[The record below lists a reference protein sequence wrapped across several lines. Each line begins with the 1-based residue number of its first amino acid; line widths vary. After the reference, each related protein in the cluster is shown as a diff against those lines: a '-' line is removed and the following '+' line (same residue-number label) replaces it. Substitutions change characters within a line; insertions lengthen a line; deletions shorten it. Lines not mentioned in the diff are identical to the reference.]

1 MIAKIRAAGAEDV
14 VQHGATWREADE
26 YLREKILK
34 RDEDGVYVPPFD
46 HADIWEGNSSIV
58 SELAGQLP
66 GGGEPDAIV
75 CSVGGGGLFNGVM
88 LGLDRQA
95 WTGTTMLAVETKGA
109 DSLSTALCQDQFV
122 TLDEITSSATS
133 LAAKRVSSRTFE
145 LAQQKRVKSVVLS
158 DAEAARACYRF
169 ADDERMLVEIAC
181 GASVA
186 LAYSPSLLK
195 RHLPNPTAESRVV
208 IVVCGGSNISLDVLS
223 EYKREYGPVA
233 EKAVPV
239 TKAANVP
246 SSVTAPKMGNGI
258 GYAGVEHVK
267 GAEVVDMEEMMRTC
281 EGAAGEH
288 LPNMATMMQIARE
301 FEEM

>member
-1 MIAKIRAAGAEDV
+1 MIAKIRAAGANDV

-26 YLREKILK
+26 YLREEVIK
-34 RDEDGVYVPPFD
+34 RDEKGVYVPPFD
-46 HADIWEGNSSIV
+46 HPDIWEGNGSIV
-58 SELAGQLP
+58 SEIAGQL
-66 GGGEPDAIV
+66 GEPDAIV

-88 LGLDRQA
+88 LGLENQS
-95 WTGTTMLAVETKGA
+95 WTGTTVLAVETEGA
-109 DSLSTALCQDQFV
+109 GSLSTSLRKGKLV
-122 TLDEITSSATS
+122 TLDEITSMATS
-133 LAAKRVSSRTFE
+133 LAAKRVSAKTFE
-145 LAQQKRVKSVVLS
+145 LAQRPSVQSVVLS

-169 ADDERMLVEIAC
+169 ADDERTLVELAC

-195 RHLPNPTAESRVV
+195 AHLPNLTKESKVV
-208 IVVCGGSNISLDVLS
+208 IVVCGGSNISLDILS

-239 TKAANVP
+239 TRAENVP
-246 SSVTAPKMGNGI
+246 SSVTAPINGLEASGI
-258 GYAGVEHVK
+258 EHIK

-301 FEEM
+301 FEET